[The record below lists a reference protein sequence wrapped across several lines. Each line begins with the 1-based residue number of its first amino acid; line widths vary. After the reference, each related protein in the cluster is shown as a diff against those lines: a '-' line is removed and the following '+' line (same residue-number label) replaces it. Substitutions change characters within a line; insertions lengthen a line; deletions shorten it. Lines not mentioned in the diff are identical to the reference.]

1 VPENNVGGAS
11 DMNEEIWH
19 KKWQRNIFLG
29 PRKKIFARTND
40 FARTM
45 E

>member
-1 VPENNVGGAS
+1 
-11 DMNEEIWH
+11 MNEEIWC

-29 PRKKIFARTND
+29 PRKKKFARTSD
-40 FARTM
+40 FARAV